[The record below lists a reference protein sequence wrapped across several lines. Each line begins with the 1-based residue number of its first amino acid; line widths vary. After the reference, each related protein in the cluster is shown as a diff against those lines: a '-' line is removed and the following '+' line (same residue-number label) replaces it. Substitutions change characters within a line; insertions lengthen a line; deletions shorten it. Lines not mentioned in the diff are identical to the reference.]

1 MMVSVIPQATYAQG
15 KGKDK
20 NNTGKELYENT
31 QEKLT
36 LMTTYGEG
44 AWDKLPPGLSKRSM
58 LPRGLDKLFKRGSFP
73 NGLSKKFYHDYDP
86 INKTPLKNLEQLTV
100 HVEKIIY
107 VDSTIVSPVYAFTE
121 GTAYGNVT
129 VGSNAALLKA
139 INDAKVY
146 LSKDVTYT
154 DAQIKQAILNLQAAL
169 DTFKGN
175 FVFGVAEKL
184 ILSDLLVLLKL
195 VDSSPTRDALI
206 LKFENAIKTE
216 TVLTKSVFNGLVDDS
231 SPFIEGLYDNLVLA
245 LKALTTSAKSDLTD
259 NAYVSE
265 SVKITLTTAI
275 TNVEDYLNQD
285 KKLYK
290 YTELNAHYENL
301 VQVRALYKQSA
312 VDLLLAKVVVAKALL
327 LNNSEVVGSVRTT
340 LTALIE
346 TIEVD
351 LIDTTND
358 TLAELKAYSDALNNA
373 MTAFNAAI

>member
-1 MMVSVIPQATYAQG
+1 
-15 KGKDK
+15 
-20 NNTGKELYENT
+20 
-31 QEKLT
+31 
-36 LMTTYGEG
+36 
-44 AWDKLPPGLSKRSM
+44 
-58 LPRGLDKLFKRGSFP
+58 
-73 NGLSKKFYHDYDP
+73 
-86 INKTPLKNLEQLTV
+86 
-100 HVEKIIY
+100 
-107 VDSTIVSPVYAFTE
+107 
-121 GTAYGNVT
+121 
-129 VGSNAALLKA
+129 
-139 INDAKVY
+139 
-146 LSKDVTYT
+146 
-154 DAQIKQAILNLQAAL
+154 
-169 DTFKGN
+169 
-175 FVFGVAEKL
+175 
-184 ILSDLLVLLKL
+184 
-195 VDSSPTRDALI
+195 
-206 LKFENAIKTE
+206 
-216 TVLTKSVFNGLVDDS
+216 
-231 SPFIEGLYDNLVLA
+231 VLA

-275 TNVEDYLNQD
+275 TNVEAYLNQD